1 VPRRPACLPAWRRLT
16 AFGGVS
22 WFQPWSKHPPT
33 VAQQLAYSRPD
44 GSSSGGGEAAAAAAV
59 VGGDAVAAPEARV
72 LVVEPLP
79 LLQLS
84 LQPAAGMAEG
94 QHGPDGLGLLH
105 PASGGGSGTAAGEP
119 ATPTAAAAAGP
130 RSLRLL
136 QGQVYSAQLTITNR
150 SKAPV
155 GWASVSIR

>member
-1 VPRRPACLPAWRRLT
+1 
-16 AFGGVS
+16 
-22 WFQPWSKHPPT
+22 

-44 GSSSGGGEAAAAAAV
+44 GSSSGGGGEAAAV

-79 LLQLS
+79 LVQLS

-94 QHGPDGLGLLH
+94 QQDGPDGLGLLL
-105 PASGGGSGTAAGEP
+105 PAAGGSGGAAAGEP
-119 ATPTAAAAAGP
+119 ATPRAAAAAAAGP

-136 QGQVYSAQLTITNR
+136 QGQVYSAQLTVTNN